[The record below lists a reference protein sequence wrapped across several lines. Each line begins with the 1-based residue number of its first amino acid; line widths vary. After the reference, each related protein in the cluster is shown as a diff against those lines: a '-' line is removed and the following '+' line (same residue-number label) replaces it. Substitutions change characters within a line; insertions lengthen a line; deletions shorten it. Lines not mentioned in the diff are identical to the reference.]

1 MFLLL
6 IIVLITYVYITY
18 YYIYIIIIDQQ
29 VGLILVRDIQYS
41 YRDFAKDLLKSCDQ
55 NEKLADI
62 PIQFKDPI
70 YGTQEPSFT
79 DFVAPGVIL
88 T

>member
-1 MFLLL
+1 MSWYRLSWVRSLA
-6 IIVLITYVYITY
+6 
-18 YYIYIIIIDQQ
+18 DQQ
-29 VGLILVRDIQYS
+29 IGLMLARNLQYS
-41 YRDFAKDLLKSCDQ
+41 YRDFAKDLLTSCNQ
-55 NEKLADI
+55 NAKLADI

-70 YGTQEPSFT
+70 YGTNDPSFT